1 MAWRHYVL
9 RFRLLSPL
17 HIGDRKIGN
26 LMQTRPYVTGRVLWA
41 ALTARLTR
49 DLGRETSGMDYRGIG
64 AQIKKN
70 FRFGYLWPSLDGKTP
85 YFPWDHDDFEYL
97 LLGSYVSTAIDYDR
111 QAAQEGSLHEVEF
124 IAPVARDGRP
134 VYLIGDLWVR
144 NVLPSGLQSWQEAL
158 NRLQLG
164 GERTYGW
171 GRVRLSDPQLLE
183 GSRHST
189 IGGNVW
195 EEREGEV
202 VLKLGSK
209 SRLCAHALAAKADV
223 EAKADES
230 HPIDPLTDLRGP
242 IELLVGLET
251 DEKGRFGAKSS
262 PAYVCWKPG
271 LLLSKPIEALVWRE
285 FGILVRAS

>member
-1 MAWRHYVL
+1 MAWVHYVL

-17 HIGDRKIGN
+17 HIGDRKMGN

-49 DLGRETSGMDYRGIG
+49 DLGRGTRARGYQGIG
-64 AQIKKN
+64 AKIKKN
-70 FRFGYLWPSLDGKTP
+70 FRFGYLWPSLDGETP

-144 NVLPSGLQSWQEAL
+144 VDDPWVRDVLSPELQRLWEVL

-171 GRVRLSDPQLLE
+171 GRVCLSDPKLLRG
-183 GSRHST
+183 GSENT
-189 IGGNVW
+189 AIGGNKW
-195 EEREGEV
+195 TEQNG
-202 VLKLGSK
+202 
-209 SRLCAHALAAKADV
+209 
-223 EAKADES
+223 
-230 HPIDPLTDLRGP
+230 
-242 IELLVGLET
+242 
-251 DEKGRFGAKSS
+251 
-262 PAYVCWKPG
+262 
-271 LLLSKPIEALVWRE
+271 
-285 FGILVRAS
+285 